1 MLPRLALSPAFRAS
15 LTRARPSRPFR
26 AAKFPPRFAVQISN
40 RDHPILHLFLRQPPL
55 ASGEQQNLKAWN
67 APVIAPVMDPL
78 EQ

>member
-26 AAKFPPRFAVQISN
+26 AAKLPPRFAVQISN

-55 ASGEQQNLKAWN
+55 L
-67 APVIAPVMDPL
+67 PVSSRTSRHGMRRSSL
-78 EQ
+78 L